1 MRSTQVPSHKFCL
14 MSKEFWS
21 SRTESKV
28 AFTLQEQFICT
39 AVLLLHLLLTLS
51 CKSSTLCLA
60 SPHLCSLN
68 FPHIPNL
75 SQQILGPRKSKISAL
90 QTSDANTDTAWTIA
104 VILSLDQHHCLWPL
118 SLPPVPPQR
127 GSAPGPEELKCKCEA
142 QPATE
147 HRNDHSKE

>member
-75 SQQILGPRKSKISAL
+75 AQQILGPRKSKISAL
-90 QTSDANTDTAWTIA
+90 QTSDANTDTACC
-104 VILSLDQHHCLWPL
+104 LNHCCYPL
-118 SLPPVPPQR
+118 PGSASLPV
-127 GSAPGPEELKCKCEA
+127 
-142 QPATE
+142 ATFPSSCTTSE
-147 HRNDHSKE
+147 GFSPRP